1 VAQQLIE
8 RLESFSATLKD
19 HQELNAV
26 ITDFS
31 NQALGF
37 MGEGWEKG
45 SLSGQLMAVKDNL
58 NLVSIPTTCA
68 SRILTNYSSPYTAT
82 TVQCLLDAGAA
93 IVAKTNMDEFA
104 MGSSTEYSCFGAVR
118 NPHNPDLV
126 AGGSSGG
133 SAVLVATGL
142 VDAALGSDTG
152 GSVRQPAAFCGIYGF
167 KPTYGRHSRYGL
179 VAFASSFDQVGIFA
193 RTTDLTA
200 KVYNVIAGHDPLDST
215 SAQNSVEPF
224 EYSDDRA
231 RSLKIGIASEYD
243 TEGIEPQIQERYH
256 DLIQELKNEHFT
268 IQDVSLPHTDYGVSA
283 YYILTT
289 AEASSNLARYDGIRY
304 GTRASG
310 KHDLETLYL
319 DTRTQGFGPEVQRRI
334 MLGTYVLSA
343 GYVGRYYLRAQR
355 ARRVIREEFISAF
368 DQVDILLTPTSP
380 SLPFRIG
387 ERVDDPLTMYLS
399 DVFTVPMNLAGLP
412 SMNIPLGLSKE
423 GLPIGMQLTATHFGE
438 ETIFQLS
445 RFIEEKYS
453 I

>member
-1 VAQQLIE
+1 MQQLIE
-8 RLESFSATLKD
+8 RLESFPATLND

-26 ITDFS
+26 ITDCS
-31 NQALGF
+31 QQALGF
-37 MGEGWEKG
+37 MGEDWAKG
-45 SLSGQLMAVKDNL
+45 NLAGQLMAVKDNL
-58 NLVSIPTTCA
+58 NLVSTPTTCA
-68 SRILTNYSSPYTAT
+68 SRILANYFSPYTAT

-118 NPHNPDLV
+118 NPFNSDLV

-167 KPTYGRHSRYGL
+167 KPTYGRHSRFGL

-193 RTTDLTA
+193 RTTELTA
-200 KVYNVIAGHDPLDST
+200 EVYCAIAGHDPLDST
-215 SAQNSVEPF
+215 SAQNVVEPF
-224 EYSDDRA
+224 EYSEDRA

-243 TEGIEPQIQERYH
+243 KEGIDPQIRERYH
-256 DLIQELKNEHFT
+256 DLIQELRNEHFT
-268 IQDVSLPHTDYGVSA
+268 IKDVSLPHTDYGVSA

-304 GTRASG
+304 GARASG

-355 ARRVIREEFISAF
+355 ARRVIREDFINTF
-368 DQVDILLTPTSP
+368 EHVDILLTPTSP

-387 ERVDDPLTMYLS
+387 ERVDNPLTMYLS

-412 SMNIPLGLSKE
+412 SMNIPLGLSRE

-445 RFIEEKYS
+445 RFIEDKYS
-453 I
+453 A